1 MNMSDQELPPELK
14 LKLLE
19 IENRAEKE
27 SASGFGVVRAVLL
40 GAVGFAVIPWFGVF
54 LFPVWK
60 VIIAMVIF
68 SAAGGF
74 LFGIASW
81 CRSSRK

>member
-27 SASGFGVVRAVLL
+27 SASDSGVVRAVLL

-74 LFGIASW
+74 LFGIASR